1 MFTIALL
8 CTGCVTM
15 NDPEASQEYRADVVA
30 ATSPGHMVGQTFI
43 SRRPGMNTIQLWLRA
58 GPNSAP
64 PNGSL
69 TLQLYHSSQDTSP
82 LVTRVLS
89 FDYVSKNN
97 PVNLS
102 FPGLPD
108 PAEQSYYLTLKST
121 GGTFQALGRSEDS
134 YPLGQ
139 AFVDGQPVDA
149 DLSFRLGYDY
159 GPAAMLADFQRAL
172 TNIWLFI
179 PLVLT
184 LWLPGRL
191 LLRLLGN
198 QGRFD
203 WGERTALSIGLSM
216 ALIPILMTWT
226 TLVGVHWSQIGVWII
241 LLGLT
246 GLYIWLWW
254 RDRAAASPQY
264 NALDPASS
272 PESEKHK
279 ERWINLALG
288 VVFVATLAVRL
299 AMARDLSAPPW
310 VDSVHHAM
318 ITHLIVERGGFP
330 PTYAPFL
337 NIETANYHPGFHS
350 QLAVFDW
357 LSGMDIATAM
367 LLFGQVLNALTVFA
381 VYLFTT
387 TFTEDRVAGVVAAL
401 VAGLFTPMP
410 AYFTSWGRYTEL
422 ASLVMLPAAMAL
434 IKLLLDLKGSG
445 QHDGIHNSIERPQEN
460 PDEVASSQITF
471 SPITE
476 NRGIALWRLLL
487 LAGIACGGL
496 FLTHYRVIIFLA
508 CLILAYLLS
517 QVFHYIREGRF
528 WRSLLVDAGLLA
540 LVALVAIGLTLP
552 WWPSTLRT
560 LVIRNI
566 SWGQGSV
573 TAAFND
579 FSWSYLTSALG
590 KYALWLAGAGL
601 VLAIFLRP
609 RFAFTM
615 VVWVGLLFG
624 LANLGVF
631 GLPAQGFINN
641 TSVEIS
647 LFLPVAALVGYLVGR
662 VVYFVQRLLP
672 ARWHWVWYTGLA
684 AIGIILALIAA
695 RILLPILNPVT
706 MLFRQVDRPAMT
718 WIQENIPPDE
728 TVSINPFWWGYG
740 LCAGNDGGYWIVP
753 MAGRKTMPP
762 PALYGISNSIAN
774 IQGIAEVC
782 TQVMEHNADPQ
793 GLHDELVAQG
803 IHYVYIG
810 GRGGVLYPGQMVNS
824 GLFKEL
830 YHQDGTWVLEVVKE

>member
-1 MFTIALL
+1 MFTLALL

-30 ATSPGHMVGQTFI
+30 AASPGHIVGQTFI
-43 SRRPGMNTIQLWLRA
+43 SRRPGMNTIQLWLRPE
-58 GPNSAP
+58 PNSAP
-64 PNGSL
+64 PNG
-69 TLQLYHSSQDTSP
+69 TLAFQLYHSPQDTSP
-82 LVTRVLS
+82 LVTRLVS

-97 PVNLS
+97 PVSLT
-102 FPGLPD
+102 FPSLPD
-108 PAEQSYYLTLKST
+108 PAGQSYYLTLKT
-121 GGTFQALGRSEDS
+121 TDGVVQALGRGEDS
-134 YPLGQ
+134 YPSGQ
-139 AFVDGQPVDA
+139 ALVGGKPQDA

-172 TNIWLFI
+172 TNAWLFI
-179 PLVLT
+179 PMVLT

-191 LLRLLGN
+191 LLHFFGQ

-203 WGERTALSIGLSM
+203 WGERTALSVGLSL
-216 ALIPILMTWT
+216 AVIPILMTWT
-226 TLVGVHWSQIGVWII
+226 SLVGVPWSQIGVWVIT
-241 LLGLT
+241 LALT

-254 RDRAAASPQY
+254 RERATSSPPGD
-264 NALDPASS
+264 ALDRCSFTQT
-272 PESEKHK
+272 EKGK
-279 ERWINLALG
+279 GQWINLALG
-288 VVFVATLAVRL
+288 AVFISTLVVRL

-318 ITHLIVERGGFP
+318 ITRLIVELGRFP

-350 QLAVFDW
+350 QLAVFHW

-401 VAGLFTPMP
+401 IAGLFTPMP

-434 IKLLLDLKGSG
+434 IKLLLDLKKPGQQDVTLNAIETPQDYPGEIAPSQSTSSTITGNSG
-445 QHDGIHNSIERPQEN
+445 
-460 PDEVASSQITF
+460 IT
-471 SPITE
+471 
-476 NRGIALWRLLL
+476 LWRLVLP
-487 LAGIACGGL
+487 AAIACGGL

-508 CLILAYLLS
+508 CLIIAYLLG
-517 QVFHYIREGRF
+517 QVFYYIRERRL
-528 WRSLLVDAGLLA
+528 WSSLLMDVGLLA

-566 SWGQGSV
+566 SWGQGTV
-573 TAAFND
+573 TAAFSD
-579 FSWSYLTSALG
+579 FSWGYLTSALG
-590 KYALWLAGAGL
+590 KYALELAGAGL
-601 VLAIFLRP
+601 VLAIILRP

-647 LFLPVAALVGYLVGR
+647 LFLPVAALVGYLAGR
-662 VVYFVQRLLP
+662 MVYFIQRLLP
-672 ARWHWVWYTGLA
+672 ARWHWVWHTSLA
-684 AIGIILALIAA
+684 AAGIILALFAA
-695 RILLPILNPVT
+695 RTLMPILNPIT
-706 MLFRQVDRPAMT
+706 MLFREVDRPAMT

-728 TVSINPFWWGYG
+728 TVLINPFWWGYG
-740 LCAGNDGGYWIVP
+740 LCAGSDGGYWIVP

-762 PALYGISNSIAN
+762 PALYGISNTKAN
-774 IQGIAEVC
+774 IQQISEVC
-782 TQVMEHNADPQ
+782 TQVMAHNADPQ
-793 GLHDELVAQG
+793 GLHDELVTQG

-810 GRGGVLYPGQMVNS
+810 GRGGVLYPEQMVNS

-830 YHQDGTWVLEVVKE
+830 YHQDGTWVLEVAK